1 MRVAPMGV
9 AGELYIGGAGV
20 AAGYLNDPDLT
31 AARFVPDQ
39 FSDEP
44 GLRLYRTGDMA
55 RVLPDGNIEFLGRS
69 DLQIKIRGYRVEPG
83 EIEAVLSQH
92 PLVSQ
97 AVVVFRGDE
106 GRERLIAYVMSLHLR
121 PANSDEV
128 RQYLKQRLPDHMV
141 PSAIVVLRS
150 FPTTV
155 NGKVDRGALP
165 HPEEIEKDR
174 VMVAPQTSMEKELAG
189 LWSEL
194 LNVADISV
202 HDNFFDLGGH
212 SLLATQLVSR
222 MRRVF
227 NKKLQLRTIF
237 DSPTIAKLAPAIEGA
252 AYADPAA
259 MQTVLDSLDSL
270 SDEEAKRLLREQAGS

>member
-1 MRVAPMGV
+1 
-9 AGELYIGGAGV
+9 
-20 AAGYLNDPDLT
+20 
-31 AARFVPDQ
+31 
-39 FSDEP
+39 
-44 GLRLYRTGDMA
+44 
-55 RVLPDGNIEFLGRS
+55 
-69 DLQIKIRGYRVEPG
+69 
-83 EIEAVLSQH
+83 
-92 PLVSQ
+92 
-97 AVVVFRGDE
+97 
-106 GRERLIAYVMSLHLR
+106 LR

-174 VMVAPQTSMEKELAG
+174 VMVAPQTSIEKELAG

>member
-1 MRVAPMGV
+1 MRVVPTGV
-9 AGELYIGGAGV
+9 VGELYIGGAGV

-31 AARFVPDQ
+31 AARFVPDL
-39 FSDEP
+39 FSSEP
-44 GLRLYRTGDMA
+44 DSRLYRTGDLA

-69 DLQIKIRGYRVEPG
+69 DFQVKVRGYRVEPG

-92 PLVSQ
+92 PLVGQ

-106 GRERLIAYVMSLHLR
+106 GRERFVAYVMSLKLR
-121 PANSDEV
+121 PANSDEL
-128 RQYLKQRLPDHMV
+128 RQYLKQRLPDHML

-150 FPTTV
+150 FPTTA

-165 HPEEIEKDR
+165 QPDEAQKDR
-174 VMVAPQTSMEKELAG
+174 VMVAPQTGVEKELAG
-189 LWSEL
+189 IWSEL
-194 LNVADISV
+194 LNVAEISV

-212 SLLATQLVSR
+212 SLLATQVVSR
-222 MRRVF
+222 IRKNF

-237 DSPTIAKLAPAIEGA
+237 DSPTIAKLAPVVEAA

-259 MQTVLDSLDSL
+259 MQTVLDSLESL
-270 SDEEAKRLLREQAGS
+270 SDEEAKRLLQEQEGS